1 MSECLIRIVDDDSRA
16 LEAVSFML
24 QCEGY
29 ETAVYESARDFLVED
44 TPTVGGCVLSD
55 IRMPGMT
62 GIELLNTLNERSY
75 RHPLLLMTAY
85 ADLEMA
91 VDAMKLG
98 AVDYFVKP
106 VNPEKLISGVV
117 RALKLDRQ
125 RHAGLTEDIPWKD
138 RWQTLTEREAE
149 VLEWVAKGYLS
160 RQIAIELDISQR
172 TVEVHRAKGM
182 KKLGVTT
189 PAQLALLISSL
200 DNG

>member
-1 MSECLIRIVDDDSRA
+1 MTECLIRIIDDDQRA
-16 LEAVSFML
+16 LDAVSFML

-29 ETAVYESARDFLVED
+29 ETAVYTSAHDFLIED
-44 TPTVGGCVLSD
+44 LPSVGGCVLSD
-55 IRMPGMT
+55 IRMPNIT
-62 GIELLNTLNERSY
+62 GLDLLTILNERY
-75 RHPLLLMTAY
+75 YPHPLLLMTAY

-91 VDAMKLG
+91 IDAMKVG

-106 VNPEKLISGVV
+106 VNPEKLVSGVV

-125 RHAGLTEDIPWKD
+125 RHARITEDVPWME
-138 RWQTLTEREAE
+138 RWNTLTKRESE

-172 TVEVHRAKGM
+172 TVEFHRAKGM

-189 PAQLALLISSL
+189 PAQLAILISSL
-200 DNG
+200 DNQ